1 MAASRSKTSNQTL
14 TLVVAIGAVA
24 AFAAFAPAARTSAPV
39 RAEPLPAAPES
50 PADSAPPA
58 WAHDR
63 AEAPGAAS
71 PSDSRVSG
79 QVLEQ
84 IDVAKYSYLRLGGQ
98 GAKDTWAAVP
108 STTSQLGK
116 TVTVT
121 SAQLMTQF
129 ESTSLKRTFDEIYFG
144 VLQGAEAGNADA
156 VDDAVRVAEADPTS
170 PQQAPHPGAGRSADT
185 VPVAACE
192 KARGPLGRTV
202 AELNARD
209 PGKAG
214 TQARVRATVVK
225 ATSGVMGRTFVH
237 LRDGTGKAGVDND
250 LTATTTEELA
260 VGSQVLLEGTIKIDE
275 DFGSGYRYP
284 VLLADARVVQP

>member
-1 MAASRSKTSNQTL
+1 MASPRSKTSNHTL

-39 RAEPLPAAPES
+39 RAEPLPEVPED

-58 WAHDR
+58 WAYDQ
-63 AEAPGAAS
+63 AEVLGQAE
-71 PSDSRVSG
+71 PSGSRVSG

-84 IDVAKYSYLRLGGQ
+84 IDVAKYSYLRLGSN

-116 TVTVT
+116 TVTVV

-129 ESTSLKRTFDEIYFG
+129 ESASLKRTFDEIYFG
-144 VLQGAEAGNADA
+144 VLQGAEAVGADSRG
-156 VDDAVRVAEADPTS
+156 DAVRVAEADPSS
-170 PQQAPHPGAGRSADT
+170 PQQAPHPGAGKSADA

-192 KARGPLGRTV
+192 KAGGPLGHTV
-202 AELNARD
+202 AELNARAAS
-209 PGKAG
+209 KAG

-237 LRDGTGKAGVDND
+237 LRDGTGKAGIDND

-260 VGSQVLLEGTIKIDE
+260 VGSQVLLQGTIKVDE